1 MTYDPFD
8 PFEDQPM
15 YTDFFLRFADEAEAN
30 AALFTV
36 VPSGFPTTKTVPGTK
51 YLVKGT
57 AENDFEDYTTFDPPE
72 GAEVLD
78 SWPEDQEVADPD
90 APPQEILVPKYA
102 AIDVIGVL
110 YAPTGKTI
118 HNEELSYAEMA
129 PIDGWHVNVRH
140 TDEAPE
146 LDAYKVDVKT
156 PARMWA

>member
-1 MTYDPFD
+1 VTYDPFDPFD

-15 YTDFFLRFADEAEAN
+15 YFDFFLRFDTEAEAN
-30 AALFTV
+30 AALFDSCDIVDGDVVETV
-36 VPSGFPTTKTVPGTK
+36 
-51 YLVKGT
+51 
-57 AENDFEDYTTFDPPE
+57 
-72 GAEVLD
+72 
-78 SWPEDQEVADPD
+78 
-90 APPQEILVPKYA
+90 LVPKYA
-102 AIDVIGVL
+102 AVDVIGVL

-140 TDEAPE
+140 TAEAPE